1 MRAVLAPQTPFDH
14 TTPRFNNYAFLHQA
28 RAREALLYIEILL
41 LCRAGVQLLFG
52 GDRSLSRR
60 CELRRPSSTTTNTLA
75 APTHQMHMQAGC
87 KFWMKKEL
95 CHLLEEEKQFDLP

>member
-60 CELRRPSSTTTNTLA
+60 CELRRPSST
-75 APTHQMHMQAGC
+75 HQRHMQAGC
-87 KFWMKKEL
+87 NFWMKKEL